1 MRARKE
7 ERKDESD
14 SGLMTT
20 IMTES
25 VQNWHF
31 YLEAWGAKTTHDTHK
46 NVSGMED
53 TLEEIFLSHNL
64 LGDNLSPV
72 FSTRFDTK
80 TYFIRFPLTQNSFS
94 SLLCN
99 DHPPQR
105 VPEPEVPAR
114 ARPLPQRTHR
124 HRGEPDQGLRGTQG
138 TKRLLERG

>member
-1 MRARKE
+1 MNLIV
-7 ERKDESD
+7 
-14 SGLMTT
+14 GLMTT

-80 TYFIRFPLTQNSFS
+80 TCFIRFPLTQNSFS

-99 DHPPQR
+99 VHLPSEFQNLKFLR
-105 VPEPEVPAR
+105 VLDLSHNGLTGIAENLIKGCEGLKV
-114 ARPLPQRTHR
+114 QKDCW
-124 HRGEPDQGLRGTQG
+124 RGVE
-138 TKRLLERG
+138 KEAM

>member
-53 TLEEIFLSHNL
+53 TMEEIFLSHNL

-80 TYFIRFPLTQNSFS
+80 TCFIRFPKPP
-94 SLLCN
+94 LL
-99 DHPPQR
+99 R
-105 VPEPEVPAR
+105 
-114 ARPLPQRTHR
+114 
-124 HRGEPDQGLRGTQG
+124 
-138 TKRLLERG
+138 RLGVN